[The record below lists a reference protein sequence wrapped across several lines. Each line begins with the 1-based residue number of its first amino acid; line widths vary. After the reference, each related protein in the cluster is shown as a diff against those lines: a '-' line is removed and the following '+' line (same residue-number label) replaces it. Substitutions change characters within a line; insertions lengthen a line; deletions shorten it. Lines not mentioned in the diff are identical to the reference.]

1 MKMGHALVI
10 VESPAKARTIKKFLG
25 RDFEVKACMGHI
37 KDLPQKD
44 LGVDVADGYRP
55 RYTIIK
61 GKRKIIKELRTSA
74 KKADAIFLAPDPD
87 REGEAIAWHV
97 AQELGVEQ
105 EKIHR
110 ILFNEIT
117 KKAVSAAVQEPRS
130 IDMRLVNAQQARRI
144 MDRLVGYKVSPFLWR
159 TLYSGLSAGRVQSV
173 ALRLVCER
181 EELIEKFVP
190 QEYWS
195 IAANL
200 KGKEGGP
207 FVALLATIDGQKA
220 VIPDQDR
227 ARAIVE
233 FLQDK
238 PFTVIKVEQK
248 QQTKNPPPP
257 FITSSLQQD
266 AARALRFN
274 VQKTMRVAQQ
284 LYEGLDI
291 GQQSPVG
298 LITYMRTD
306 APRVAQEALDE
317 VRQFIETQF
326 GEKYLPPQPRRYKS
340 KRGAQEAHEAIRPTS
355 VSRRPEDLKPHLDQA
370 QYGLYELIWKR
381 FVASQMKSALFDVT
395 KVEVEADG
403 HTFRATGSVPI
414 FDGFLLIYQE
424 SKEEKIEEKEDAQ
437 REAVLPPLSKGEQ
450 LKLLSLTPEQHF
462 TKPPPRYTE
471 ATLVRAL
478 ETEGIGRPSTYAQI
492 IITLKARKYVH
503 TESRRLMPTDLGKT
517 VSKLLVQNFPDIF
530 GVKFTAQMEEEL
542 DRVEMGEYQWVE
554 VLDDFYQPFSRVL
567 EEANR
572 KKADL
577 KSSLQ
582 ESTDEKCQKCGGTM
596 VVKWGR
602 NGRFMACDNFPK
614 CRNTKPLPGEEP
626 EVATDEVCD
635 RCGSPMVIKTG
646 RFGRFLAC
654 SNYPQCRNT
663 KPLRIGVR
671 CFQENCPGHV
681 VERKTK
687 SGRLFYGCSQY
698 PACAFA
704 SWDKPVDLAC
714 PQCGAR
720 PMVEKQTK
728 AKGKFYRCRQCKGE
742 ASPEEVEGGS

>member
-1 MKMGHALVI
+1 MGNALVI

-25 RDFEVKACMGHI
+25 RDFEVKASMGHI

-44 LGVDVADGYRP
+44 LGVDVENGYRP
-55 RYTIIK
+55 RYTVIK

-74 KKADAIFLAPDPD
+74 EKAEAIYLAPDPD

-97 AQELGVEQ
+97 AQELRVGQ
-105 EKIHR
+105 ERIHR
-110 ILFNEIT
+110 VLFNEVT
-117 KKAVSAAVQEPRS
+117 KKAVSAAVRQPRS
-130 IDMRLVNAQQARRI
+130 IDMHLVNAQQARRI

-195 IAANL
+195 ISADL
-200 KGKEGGP
+200 KGKEGES
-207 FVALLATIDGQKA
+207 FIALLATIDGHKV
-220 VIPDQDR
+220 VIPNHEKAQS
-227 ARAIVE
+227 IVE
-233 FLQDK
+233 LLQGK
-238 PFTVIKVEQK
+238 SFIVAKVEHQK
-248 QQTKNPPPP
+248 QTKNPPPP

-306 APRVAQEALDE
+306 APRVAQEAIDE
-317 VRQFIETQF
+317 VRQFIEAQF
-326 GEKYLPPQPRRYKS
+326 GESYLPPQQRRYRS

-355 VSRRPEDLKPHLDQA
+355 VFRHPKDLQAHLDRDQHR
-370 QYGLYELIWKR
+370 LYELIWKR

-395 KVEVEADG
+395 KVAVEVDG
-403 HTFRATGSVPI
+403 HVFKATGSVPI

-424 SKEEKIEEKEDAQ
+424 VKEEKAEEKET
-437 REAVLPPLSKGEQ
+437 VLPPLSEGEQ
-450 LKLLSLTPEQHF
+450 LELLSLTPEQHF

-492 IITLKARKYVH
+492 ITTLKTRKYVH
-503 TESRRLMPTDLGKT
+503 TESRRLVPTDLGRT
-517 VSKLLVQNFPDIF
+517 VSKLLVQNFPTIF

-542 DRVEMGEYQWVE
+542 DRVETGEYQWVQ
-554 VLDDFYQPFSRVL
+554 VLDDFYRPFSRVL

-582 ESTDEKCQKCGGTM
+582 EPTGLKCDKCGGDM

-602 NGRFMACDNFPK
+602 NGRFMACSNFPR

-626 EVATDEVCD
+626 EMTTEEVCQL
-635 RCGSPMVIKTG
+635 CGSDMVIKTG

-654 SNYPQCRNT
+654 SNYPECRNT
-663 KPLRIGVR
+663 KPLGIGVR
-671 CFQENCPGHV
+671 CPQENCGGHL

-698 PACAFA
+698 PDCTFA
-704 SWDKPVDLAC
+704 TWDKPVDLAC
-714 PQCGAR
+714 PHCAAR
-720 PMVEKQTK
+720 PLVEKETK
-728 AKGKFYRCRQCKGE
+728 AKGKFYRCLQCKGE
-742 ASPEEVEGGS
+742 VSPEEVEGGS